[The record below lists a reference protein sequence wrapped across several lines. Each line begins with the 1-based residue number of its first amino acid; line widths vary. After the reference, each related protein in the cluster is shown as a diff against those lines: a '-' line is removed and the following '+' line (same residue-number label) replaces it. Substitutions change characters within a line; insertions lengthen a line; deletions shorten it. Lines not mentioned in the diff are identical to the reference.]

1 MAQERHPLSK
11 ALKHKKDFEMLKNLK
26 ILFLFFFT
34 ISAIGFSLSKL
45 AFKNVFNNKFNH
57 KSAENKYFS

>member
-1 MAQERHPLSK
+1 MFVPV
-11 ALKHKKDFEMLKNLK
+11 
-26 ILFLFFFT
+26 FFT